1 MIKIYY
7 FTSTGNSLY
16 VGKEIKNKINEVELV
31 AISKAMKED
40 NFTCDSEMVGIIY
53 PLHCFSLP
61 SVVEEFL
68 EKLKLEGNP
77 YIFAVQITG
86 GGSSRNGFIRIN
98 EILNTKG
105 LRLNNFEEIK
115 YISNYIRAGRNP
127 SKERAI
133 KSIENEKSKLDE
145 FIISIQSKE
154 DRNLKLRKQSVS
166 NFVHSLWKNKYKNKD
181 KKFNVNNNCTG
192 CGTCEKVCPVSNVKL
207 EENKPTW
214 NGNCIDCMACINIC
228 PSKAINIGNKTINK
242 DRYINPYINR
252 NELIK

>member
-7 FTSTGNSLY
+7 FTSTGNCLY
-16 VGKEIKNKINEVELV
+16 VGKEIKNKINEVEL
-31 AISKAMKED
+31 ISIAKVIKED
-40 NFTCDSEMVGIIY
+40 NLICDSDIVGIIY

-77 YIFAVQITG
+77 YIFAVQVTG
-86 GGSSRNGFIRIN
+86 GGSSRNGFVRIN

-133 KSIENEKSKLDE
+133 KSIEDEKSKLDE

-154 DRNLKLRKQSVS
+154 DKNLKLRKQSVS
-166 NFVHSLWKNKYKNKD
+166 NLVHSLWKNKYKNKD
-181 KKFNVNNNCTG
+181 KKFNANNNCTG

-207 EENKPTW
+207 EESRPTW

-252 NELIK
+252 SELIK